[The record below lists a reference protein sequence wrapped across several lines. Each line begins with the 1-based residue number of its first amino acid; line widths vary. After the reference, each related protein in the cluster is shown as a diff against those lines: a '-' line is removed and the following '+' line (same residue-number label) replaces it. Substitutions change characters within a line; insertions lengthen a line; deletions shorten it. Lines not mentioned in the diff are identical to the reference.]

1 MVFVVSEE
9 YYTDC
14 KNFILIREK
23 CTKFYLL
30 ITTRQNRHWIGGL
43 EENGN
48 MKANDFVKLS
58 ELIRDFLSLLCLCNF
73 CNFFQSKFEIVF
85 NFFSGMLLP
94 DPA

>member
-1 MVFVVSEE
+1 MVFILSEE

-14 KNFILIREK
+14 KNFFLISEN
-23 CTKFYLL
+23 CTEFYLL
-30 ITTRQNRHWIGGL
+30 ITTRQNRHWIGEL
-43 EENGN
+43 EKNGK

-58 ELIRDFLSLLCLCNF
+58 ESIRDFLSLLYL